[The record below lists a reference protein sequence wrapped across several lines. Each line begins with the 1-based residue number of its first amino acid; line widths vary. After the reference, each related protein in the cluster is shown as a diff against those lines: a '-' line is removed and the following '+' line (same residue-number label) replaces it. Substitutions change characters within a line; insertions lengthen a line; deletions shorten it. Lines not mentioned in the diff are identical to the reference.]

1 MGGAGRFRSPRRRN
15 ENESGSAEG
24 QSAAMAGPRP
34 GSFPL
39 LVRGDWGTAEPP
51 AALRKKLLLYFQSP
65 KRSGGGECE
74 LRGGPG
80 QLLVC
85 FAQPDV
91 KQQVLER
98 QTHELDLGEKGKFKF
113 IVTELGAAAKQ
124 EALEEKLVPTKALDA
139 KRDLQR
145 EGGALQKTENDFPK
159 SELQE
164 RSRSMEKTAEQS
176 AETSPSVVLE
186 NVEGC
191 TAKCIQILLENVSGL
206 AADDDFT
213 VEMIP
218 ELNVA
223 VATFLKSIDT
233 QEFINKF
240 AQNKRVKRFK
250 ITARL
255 LEVTRSIKVENIP
268 DNISTDYLTVYFENK
283 RNGGGSVSDIQLFPE
298 ENSAIITFCDH
309 KDLSTVLEKQHFLEQ
324 TPVSV
329 YPYYHSLGT
338 ALYGEERP
346 VTKMP
351 DSVVM
356 PLDPYVW
363 QFLQRQDRLIEAI
376 NQEMANCHCCLKW
389 PQTDCAQPEITL
401 CPSSSI
407 SEQKETMIKLIKTWK
422 QDVSTEFSCI
432 ISRYIATKCKVSSA
446 KWKDVKNKWMK
457 DADLIITDI
466 SEEMVVIAGNRAAVD
481 SAEKEVREC
490 MEKAMEESE
499 RKKQTIEISVS
510 ITPGNYAVLHNAG
523 LEENIHEEYPCLK
536 ISYDDTKKTVQ
547 LCGLSTEVYKTKANL
562 LEKVLNMPSTSVNV
576 NRNVFLHL
584 CCVNNKTMSEM
595 LFAANKIN
603 AFYELKGDSVML
615 FGETSKDLSE
625 GEKQLKA
632 SLAYK
637 SIDVKDCEVTKM
649 KEWSDLLAFLRKKY
663 PSSQETVVIHEPVG
677 NENTVIITGF
687 TETVEEVYQNLYDFI
702 DRNMQV
708 EREIPAKFVAAVE
721 FVEKEKSAV
730 CDELRK
736 KGVTISFHT
745 KTPCIS
751 LSGPRAE
758 VSKAA
763 SELEKIISSL
773 YWKDVSIDKPG
784 AKQFFV
790 DRKDTFVFE
799 AKQKF
804 NCLIRLKEEEQ
815 QKSENVD
822 DKEERKLHYKQTV
835 QDGVEVLVY
844 KGNFCNYLVD
854 VVVNASNKDLK
865 HTSGLAWALL
875 QAAGPELQAECDEV
889 VRKSGRLQAGC
900 AVITGAGK
908 LPCKQVIHAV
918 GPRWKEQDA
927 EKCMRLLKKTIK
939 MSLQLAETYNH
950 RSIAFPSVSGG
961 IFGFPLHKCV
971 NAIVSAI
978 KKTLEEFNG
987 GSSLKEIHLVATDEE
1002 TVQVLSETV
1011 QRVFTTKLPT
1021 SVPQQGCSTDHWQ
1034 GESQREKRG
1043 EDLCV
1048 ATDGEKVITTAEGLR
1063 IRVEVKDIID
1073 ATTDVIVNSV
1083 GTDLGFGVGPLCRAL
1098 LEKAGPEL
1106 QMEFDKEKGQQAVGS
1121 GSVLCTSGCTL
1132 ACKFVFHAVLSQ
1144 WDRGSGQALKT
1155 LENIVNSCL
1164 MKTEEFGLNSIAF
1177 PAIGTGG
1184 FKFPKAVVS
1193 KLMFDEAFKF
1203 SSSHSR
1209 KTLQEVHFLLHP
1221 DDTHNIQAFTSE
1233 LKCRVTGNAAPRLD
1247 FISPVS
1253 TETLGVHKMKIGS
1266 ITLKVISGDIT
1277 KEDTEVIVN
1286 ISNRTFDATSG
1297 VFKAIMDAA
1306 GSNVEEECDQYAG
1319 QLQSGFITTEGGALS
1334 CSKIIHLIHN
1344 MNVKNQVSKVLHEC
1358 ELRSYESVAFPAIGT
1373 GAARQSPAKVADDML
1388 DAIVEFA
1395 SSRSVQHLKEIRI
1408 VIFQKHMLRDF
1419 YESMKKREDLNSF
1432 EPQSWMSMLKSY
1444 FWGQK
1449 KSIEKKKLL
1458 ALKKKVDKVTFQICG
1473 ESKRNVDATES
1484 WILDLILKEQFENKI
1499 VDELIENFDERQ
1511 IEALADLQRGK
1522 HVTIQLDKS
1531 HSPPCITISGISR
1544 EVCSVSVEVQ
1554 KMIKKIM
1561 TTQEEQ
1567 SKAELVYNLVEWRYQ
1582 RTDGSFVAFDKL
1594 TNMQLEDAK
1603 IDKKTHLTI
1612 RINKNNYRVDL
1623 NTLQALDDQGRTIN
1637 IQRVPKNEDM
1647 QSIEFPAKWEDMQGE
1662 RVKLVAL
1669 AQSCQEYLEVQKRFQ
1684 KTAHRFVIEK
1694 IQRIQNPF
1702 LWQTYQIKKKSLC
1715 MKNKNQDN
1723 EKLLFH
1729 GTAKISLSA
1738 INYNGF
1744 NRGFA
1749 GTNAASIG
1757 NGTYFAVNA
1766 VYSAQD
1772 TYSKPDTSGRKYMY
1786 LARVLTGEFCVG
1798 SRGLVTPPPKHSTD
1812 PTDLYDSV
1820 VDDVNAPNM
1829 FVIFNDIQA
1838 YPEYLIT
1845 FRQ

>member
-1 MGGAGRFRSPRRRN
+1 
-15 ENESGSAEG
+15 
-24 QSAAMAGPRP
+24 MAGPRP

-98 QTHELDLGEKGKFKF
+98 QTHELDLGKKGKFKF
-113 IVTELGAAAKQ
+113 IVTELEAAAEQ
-124 EALEEKLVPTKALDA
+124 EALEEKIVPTKALDA
-139 KRDLQR
+139 MRGLQR
-145 EGGALQKTENDFPK
+145 KGGALQKTENDFPK

-164 RSRSMEKTAEQS
+164 RSRSMEKGAEQS
-176 AETSPSVVLE
+176 AETSPSVVLG

-191 TAKCIQILLENVSGL
+191 SAKCIQILLEDVGGL

-233 QEFINKF
+233 QEFINNL

-255 LEVTRSIKVENIP
+255 LEVTRSLKAENIP
-268 DNISTDYLTVYFENK
+268 DNVSTDYLTVYFENTQ
-283 RNGGGSVSDIQLFPE
+283 NGGGPLSDIQLFPE
-298 ENSAIITFCDH
+298 ENSAIVTFCDH
-309 KDLSTVLEKQHFLEQ
+309 KDLSTVLEKQHLLQE

-329 YPYYHSLGT
+329 HPYYHSLGT
-338 ALYGEERP
+338 ALYGKDRP

-363 QFLQRQDRLIEAI
+363 QFLQRQDRLTEAI

-389 PQTDCAQPEITL
+389 PQADCAQPEITL

-422 QDVSTEFSCI
+422 QDVSTEFSRI
-432 ISRYIATKCKVSSA
+432 MSRYVAIKCKVSSA
-446 KWKDVKNKWMK
+446 KWKEVKNRLVK
-457 DADLIITDI
+457 DSDLIITDI

-481 SAEKEVREC
+481 SAEKKVREC

-510 ITPGNYAVLHNAG
+510 ITPGKYAVLHNAG
-523 LEENIHEEYPCLK
+523 LEKQIHEEYPRLK
-536 ISYDDTKKTVQ
+536 ISYDETKQTVQ
-547 LCGLSTEVYKTKANL
+547 LCGLSAEVYKTKANL
-562 LEKVLNMPSTSVNV
+562 LEKVLNMPSASVNV
-576 NRNVFLHL
+576 NNNVFLHL
-584 CCVNNKTMSEM
+584 RCVNSKTMSEM
-595 LFAANKIN
+595 LFAAHKIN
-603 AFYELKGDSVML
+603 AFYELKGDTVVV

-625 GEKQLKA
+625 GEKRLKA

-637 SIDVKDCEVTKM
+637 SIDVKDSEVTKM

-663 PSSQETVVIHEPVG
+663 PSSQETVVIHEPIG
-677 NENTVIITGF
+677 NENTVIVTGF

-702 DRNMQV
+702 DRNTQV
-708 EREIPAKFVAAVE
+708 EKEIPAKLVAAVE
-721 FVEKEKSAV
+721 FIEKEKSAV
-730 CDELRK
+730 CDELRN
-736 KGVTISFHT
+736 KGGTVCFHT

-751 LSGPRAE
+751 LCGPKAE

-763 SELEKIISSL
+763 TVLEKIISSL

-790 DRKDTFVFE
+790 NRKDTFIFE

-822 DKEERKLHYKQTV
+822 DNEERKLHYRQIL

-844 KGNFCNYLVD
+844 KGNLCNYPVD
-854 VVVNASNKDLK
+854 VVVNASNEDLK
-865 HTSGLAWALL
+865 HIGGLAWALL

-889 VRKSGRLQAGC
+889 VKKRGSLQAGC

-918 GPRWKEQDA
+918 GPRWKKKRVG
-927 EKCMRLLKKTIK
+927 KCVYLLRQAIKK
-939 MSLQLAETYNH
+939 SLQLADKYNH

-961 IFGFPLHKCV
+961 IFGFPLRKCV

-978 KKTLEEFNG
+978 KKTLEEFSG
-987 GSSLKEIHLVATDEE
+987 GSSLKEIHLVAIDEE

-1011 QRVFTTKLPT
+1011 QRVFRTKLST
-1021 SVPQQGCSTDHWQ
+1021 SVPQQGCSTDHRQW
-1034 GESQREKRG
+1034 ESESEERG

-1048 ATDGEKVITTAEGLR
+1048 ATDGEKMITTAEGLC
-1063 IRVEVKDIID
+1063 IRVEEKDIVD

-1098 LEKAGPEL
+1098 LEEAGPEL
-1106 QMEFDKEKGQQAVGS
+1106 QVEFDKEKGQQAVGN

-1155 LENIVNSCL
+1155 LENIVNLCL
-1164 MKTEEFGLNSIAF
+1164 MKTEELGLNSITF

-1184 FKFPKAVVS
+1184 FRFPKTVVS
-1193 KLMFDEAFKF
+1193 KLMFDEVFKF

-1221 DDTHNIQAFTSE
+1221 DDMYNIQAFTNE
-1233 LKCRVTGNAAPRLD
+1233 LKRRVTGDVAPRLD

-1253 TETLGVHKMKIGS
+1253 TEALGVYKMKIGS
-1266 ITLKVISGDIT
+1266 IMLKVISGDIT

-1306 GSNVEEECDQYAG
+1306 GSDVEEECDQYAG

-1334 CSKIIHLIHN
+1334 CSKIIHLIHS

-1358 ELRSYESVAFPAIGT
+1358 ELRSYKSVAFPAIGT
-1373 GAARQSPAKVADDML
+1373 GAARQNPAKVADDML

-1395 SSRSVQHLKEIRI
+1395 SSRSVQHLKEIKI
-1408 VIFQKHMLRDF
+1408 VIFQEHMLRDF
-1419 YESMKKREDLNSF
+1419 YESMKREDLALF
-1432 EPQSWMSMLKSY
+1432 EPQSWMSTLKSCS
-1444 FWGQK
+1444 WGQK
-1449 KSIEKKKLL
+1449 KSIKKVLE
-1458 ALKKKVDKVTFQICG
+1458 KKVDKVTFQICG

-1484 WILDLILKEQFENKI
+1484 WIVDLILKEQFENTI

-1582 RTDGSFVAFDKL
+1582 RTDDSFVAFDKL

-1623 NTLQALDDQGRTIN
+1623 NTLQALNDQGRTIN

-1669 AQSCQEYLEVQKRFQ
+1669 TQSCQEYLEVQKRFQ
-1684 KTAHRFVIEK
+1684 KTAHSFVIEK

-1715 MKNKNQDN
+1715 MKNKHKDN

-1729 GTAKISLSA
+1729 GTAKISLNA

-1749 GTNAASIG
+1749 GINAAIIG

-1766 VYSAQD
+1766 NYSAQD
-1772 TYSKPDTSGRKYMY
+1772 IYSKPDTSGRKYMY

-1798 SRGLVTPPPKHSTD
+1798 SRGLVTPPPKHSAD
-1812 PTDLYDSV
+1812 PTNLYDSV
-1820 VDDVNAPNM
+1820 VDDENSPKM